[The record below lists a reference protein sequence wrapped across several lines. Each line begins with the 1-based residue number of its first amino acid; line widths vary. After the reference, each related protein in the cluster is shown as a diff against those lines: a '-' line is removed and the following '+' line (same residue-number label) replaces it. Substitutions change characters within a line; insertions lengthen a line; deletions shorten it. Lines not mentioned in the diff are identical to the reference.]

1 MFQELLN
8 ASTNELGYRT
18 IYPTVIEL
26 PETFPR
32 PSHSRLKVLRIALT
46 SFKIRTLPDFTLL
59 EL

>member
-1 MFQELLN
+1 MLPQMN
-8 ASTNELGYRT
+8 WDTYRT

-32 PSHSRLKVLRIALT
+32 PSHSQLKFLHIALT
-46 SFKIRTLPDFTLL
+46 SFKIRTLRDFTLL